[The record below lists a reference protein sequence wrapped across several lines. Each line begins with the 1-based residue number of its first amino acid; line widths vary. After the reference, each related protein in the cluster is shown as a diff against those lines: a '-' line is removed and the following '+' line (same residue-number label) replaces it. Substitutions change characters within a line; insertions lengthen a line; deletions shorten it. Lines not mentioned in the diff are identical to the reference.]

1 MTGILPLEGEQLAD
15 KFPPSMP
22 PGGEWSQPTLQ
33 KCFAEWTMQTEFD
46 KTGWQ
51 GFLLLCDSEGNKLA
65 AHLINASSLPAGL
78 ARLDNWSMS
87 ATGVTAVSRCAEA
100 IRPTTVHRTEHE
112 SHWLKGYHS
121 LAAPI
126 CSRHAGFTG
135 ILALFCQSD
144 EDLPDRLASVLLTAW
159 AHQLQAMLHLA
170 EESAVCEQMTIL
182 HQYYESE
189 LKKKEV
195 LLQVVRKLHA
205 NMDVDAVLSE
215 IISSMLE
222 IYPGSSIELFLSH
235 DSESQLATVKP
246 LQFKPGEDNMPI
258 RAYLEGRPIFN
269 QDPDGLVHR
278 LSVPLHG
285 QQGVYGVLHLTEL
298 NHHASELDLTF
309 IMQLA
314 DSAGTA
320 IENARLHESS
330 TVLINE
336 LRLINEITRRLNQS
350 LKLQEVFRFASDEL
364 LKIFGADYSLIM
376 QIDRDS
382 GKMIVQSSN
391 LPELARD
398 TFTLDYGFAGI
409 MLRTKEPLII
419 SDYVNNPKV
428 RSKLMESTGARS
440 MIGSP
445 IIVGSEVVGVIL
457 MAHRRAHYF
466 SYNNY
471 KLLQV
476 LSGHIGLAIT
486 NASLHAEVRRMVI
499 TDNLTGLYARHYL
512 DEQINLLQ
520 KKDFCGSLIVVD
532 IDHFKSINDTY
543 GHQTGDQILKQVSRI
558 IRSSIRDT
566 DIAARWGG
574 EELAVYLPQLT
585 IDQTIGIA
593 ERICRRIEQETEPLV
608 TASCGI
614 SQWSWEDEKIS
625 VESLF
630 YRADMALYEAKRSG
644 RNQIKIG

>member
-1 MTGILPLEGEQLAD
+1 
-15 KFPPSMP
+15 
-22 PGGEWSQPTLQ
+22 
-33 KCFAEWTMQTEFD
+33 
-46 KTGWQ
+46 
-51 GFLLLCDSEGNKLA
+51 
-65 AHLINASSLPAGL
+65 
-78 ARLDNWSMS
+78 
-87 ATGVTAVSRCAEA
+87 
-100 IRPTTVHRTEHE
+100 
-112 SHWLKGYHS
+112 
-121 LAAPI
+121 
-126 CSRHAGFTG
+126 
-135 ILALFCQSD
+135 
-144 EDLPDRLASVLLTAW
+144 
-159 AHQLQAMLHLA
+159 
-170 EESAVCEQMTIL
+170 
-182 HQYYESE
+182 
-189 LKKKEV
+189 
-195 LLQVVRKLHA
+195 
-205 NMDVDAVLSE
+205 
-215 IISSMLE
+215 
-222 IYPGSSIELFLSH
+222 
-235 DSESQLATVKP
+235 
-246 LQFKPGEDNMPI
+246 
-258 RAYLEGRPIFN
+258 
-269 QDPDGLVHR
+269 
-278 LSVPLHG
+278 
-285 QQGVYGVLHLTEL
+285 
-298 NHHASELDLTF
+298 
-309 IMQLA
+309 
-314 DSAGTA
+314 
-320 IENARLHESS
+320 
-330 TVLINE
+330 
-336 LRLINEITRRLNQS
+336 
-350 LKLQEVFRFASDEL
+350 
-364 LKIFGADYSLIM
+364 
-376 QIDRDS
+376 
-382 GKMIVQSSN
+382 MIVQSSN

>member
-1 MTGILPLEGEQLAD
+1 MTGNLPFDGDRLLDQVPPPEPPASVLSQATLA
-15 KFPPSMP
+15 
-22 PGGEWSQPTLQ
+22 E
-33 KCFAEWTMQTEFD
+33 CFVDWTKITRFD
-46 KTGWQ
+46 LAGWK
-51 GFLLLCDSEGNKLA
+51 GFLLLCDPNCNMLA
-65 AHLINASSLPAGL
+65 AHPILTPSLPAVCEQL
-78 ARLDNWSMS
+78 INWSLMN
-87 ATGVTAVSRCAEA
+87 AGVNAISVCARDQKPAVIC
-100 IRPTTVHRTEHE
+100 RTEHDRQE
-112 SHWLKGYHS
+112 LGEYHS
-121 LAAPI
+121 LAEPI
-126 CSRHAGFTG
+126 SSKHSEFLG
-135 ILALFCQSD
+135 ILGLFYQNGKD
-144 EDLPDRLASVLLTAW
+144 QPDNNASVLLAAW
-159 AHQLQAMLHLA
+159 ATSLQFMLSLTQARTANHQLSM
-170 EESAVCEQMTIL
+170 L

-195 LLQVVRKLHA
+195 LLQVVNKLHA
-205 NMDVDAVLSE
+205 NMDVDSVLSE
-215 IISSMLE
+215 ITTSMLE
-222 IYPGSSIELFLSH
+222 IYPGASVELFLSH
-235 DSESQLATVKP
+235 DSETKLEKVKP
-246 LQFKPGEDNMPI
+246 LNFKPDDDNMPL
-258 RAYLEGRPIFN
+258 RAYLDGRTVFN
-269 QDPDGLVHR
+269 KDEDGLVHS
-278 LSVPLHG
+278 LAVPLRG
-285 QQGVYGVLHLTEL
+285 QQGVYGVLHITDLRRP
-298 NHHASELDLTF
+298 ASELDLKF

-336 LRLINEITRRLNQS
+336 LRLINEITRRINQS
-350 LKLQEVFRFASDEL
+350 LKLQEVFQFASDEL
-364 LKIFGADYSLIM
+364 IKILAADYGLIM
-376 QIDRDS
+376 QIDHES

-391 LPELARD
+391 LPEMARD
-398 TFTLDYGFAGI
+398 TFTLDYGFAGV
-409 MLRTKEPLII
+409 MLQTKEPIII
-419 SDYVNNPKV
+419 SDYVKNPKV

-445 IIVGSEVVGVIL
+445 IIVGSDVVGVIL

-499 TDNLTGLYARHYL
+499 TDNLTGLFARHYL
-512 DEQINLLQ
+512 DDQINQLQ

-543 GHQTGDQILKQVSRI
+543 GHQTGDQILKQVSSI
-558 IRSSIRDT
+558 IRSSIRET

-574 EELAVYLPQLT
+574 EELAVYLPQLM
-585 IDQTIGIA
+585 INQTIHIA
-593 ERICRRIEQETEPLV
+593 ERICKRIEQETEPNV